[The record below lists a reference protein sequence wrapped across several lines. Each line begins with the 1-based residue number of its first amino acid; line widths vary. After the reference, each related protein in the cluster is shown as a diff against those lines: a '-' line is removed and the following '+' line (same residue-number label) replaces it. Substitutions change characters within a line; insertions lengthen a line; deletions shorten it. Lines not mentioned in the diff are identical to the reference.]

1 MHAAWSDAAPA
12 IGMHG
17 CVGPSVTAR
26 GVQHITPARA
36 ADTAPML
43 RLWSWQCELLPAVS
57 SRGPLTLQLEELIG
71 ARDGDGAVDVEEL
84 RALLRGGVAERRR
97 GRFLRRMVLLLAA
110 LAMAFL
116 ALLGA
121 VWQTPQLSLGH
132 RHDLGRSACMI
143 WGRSACIS
151 CIRFFPANVSLTG
164 RCTQVR
170 PSGGRFLVFD
180 ISHDMQSTRAMLIFG
195 SGKLT

>member
-84 RALLRGGVAERRR
+84 RALLRGGQKRPSSETTTASRVRE
-97 GRFLRRMVLLLAA
+97 GRAGRHV
-110 LAMAFL
+110 
-116 ALLGA
+116 
-121 VWQTPQLSLGH
+121 QLENESLGT
-132 RHDLGRSACMI
+132 RNNTTTRKTA
-143 WGRSACIS
+143 
-151 CIRFFPANVSLTG
+151 
-164 RCTQVR
+164 QR
-170 PSGGRFLVFD
+170 PSNSKPDLKT
-180 ISHDMQSTRAMLIFG
+180 SWPCTSQESKQEKTRDKVQM
-195 SGKLT
+195 SSS